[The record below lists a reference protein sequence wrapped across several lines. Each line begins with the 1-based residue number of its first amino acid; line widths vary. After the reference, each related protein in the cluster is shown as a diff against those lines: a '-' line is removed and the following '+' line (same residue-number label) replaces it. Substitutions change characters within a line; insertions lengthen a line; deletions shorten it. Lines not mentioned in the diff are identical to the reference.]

1 MDQFTINLL
10 FVGASFALYIGIAI
24 WARAGSTSEFYAAGR
39 GVHPVTNGMATAADW
54 MSAASFI
61 SMAGLIAFT
70 GYDNSSFLMGWT
82 GGYVLLALLLAP
94 YLRKF
99 GKFTVSEFIGD
110 RFYSPTA
117 RIVAVICLIVASTTY
132 VIGQMTGVGVAFG
145 RFLEVSNTAGLLIGA
160 CVVFA
165 YAVFG
170 GMKGVTYTQVA
181 QYVVLIMA
189 YTIPAIFISLQLT
202 GNPIPALGL
211 FGDHVASGEPLLAKL
226 DAIVRELGFNEYTAH
241 HADTLNM
248 VLFTLSLMIGTAG
261 LPHVIMRFFT
271 VPKVSDAR
279 WSAGWALVFIALLY
293 LTAPAVGAMARLNI
307 TDMMWPNGTNSEA
320 VSVEQIENDARY
332 DWMATWQKTGLLDWE
347 DKNGDGKIQYYN
359 DKNAEMQAKAT
370 ENGWQ
375 GNELTKFNRDI
386 LVLANPEI
394 ANLPSWVIGLVAAGG
409 LAAALSTAAGLLLA
423 ISSAVSHDLI
433 KGSINPNISEK
444 GELLSARVAMAVAIA
459 VATYLGL
466 NPPGFAAQTV
476 ALAFGLAAASIFPAL
491 MMGIFTKVN
500 NKGAVAGMIAGLVVT
515 LIYIFLHKGWF
526 FIPGTNSFTDAD
538 PLLGTI
544 KSTSFGAVGAMVNFA
559 VAYFVSKST
568 DAIPAEIE
576 ELVESV
582 RIPRGAGAAQDH

>member
-1 MDQFTINLL
+1 MDQFIINLL
-10 FVGASFALYIGIAI
+10 FVGASFALYIGIAV

-99 GKFTVSEFIGD
+99 GKYTVSEFIGD
-110 RFYSPTA
+110 RFYSSTA
-117 RIVAVICLIVASTTY
+117 RMVAVICLIVASVTY

-181 QYVVLIMA
+181 QYCVLILA

-211 FGDHVASGEPLLAKL
+211 FGEHAASGEPLLAKL
-226 DAIVRELGFNEYTAH
+226 DQIITELGFAEYTAH
-241 HADTLNM
+241 HANTLNM

-271 VPKVSDAR
+271 VPRVADAR
-279 WSAGWALVFIALLY
+279 WSAGWTLVFIALLY
-293 LTAPAVGAMARLNI
+293 LTAPAVGAMARMNI
-307 TDMMWPNGTNSEA
+307 TELMWPEGTDAQA
-320 VSVEQIENDARY
+320 VSVEQIETDPAY
-332 DWMATWQKTGLLDWE
+332 EWMATWQKTGLLGWE
-347 DKNGDGKIQYYN
+347 DKNNDGRIQYYN
-359 DKNAEMQAKAT
+359 DASEEMQEKAA
-370 ENGWQ
+370 ENGWE
-375 GNELTKFNRDI
+375 GNELTNFNRDI

-394 ANLPSWVIGLVAAGG
+394 ANLPGWVIGLVAAGG

-433 KGSINPNISEK
+433 KGQLNPNISEK
-444 GELLSARVAMAVAIA
+444 GELLSARIAMAVAIV

-500 NKGAVAGMIAGLVVT
+500 NKGAVAGMLSGLIVT

-526 FIPGTNSFTDAD
+526 FIPDTNVFSDAD
-538 PLLGTI
+538 PLLGPI
-544 KSTSFGAVGAMVNFA
+544 KSTSFGAIGAMVNFT
-559 VAYFVSKST
+559 VAFLVSRAT
-568 DAIPAEIE
+568 DPIPEEIE

-582 RIPRGAGAAQDH
+582 RVPKGAAAATDH

>member
-99 GKFTVSEFIGD
+99 GKYTVSEFIGD

-117 RIVAVICLIVASTTY
+117 RVVAVICLIVASTTY

-145 RFLEVSNTAGLLIGA
+145 RFLEVSNTTGLLIGA

-181 QYVVLIMA
+181 QYCVLIMA

-211 FGDHVASGEPLLAKL
+211 FGEHTASGEPLLAKL
-226 DAIVRELGFNEYTAH
+226 DAIVTELGFKEYTMH
-241 HADTLNM
+241 HADTFNM

-271 VPKVSDAR
+271 VPKVADAR
-279 WSAGWALVFIALLY
+279 WSAGWTLVFIALLY

-307 TDMMWPNGTNSEA
+307 TDMMWPNGTDGAA

-332 DWMATWQKTGLLDWE
+332 DWMATWQKTGLLAWE
-347 DKNGDGKIQYYN
+347 DKNGDGHIQYYN
-359 DKNAEMQAKAT
+359 DKSEAMQAKAA
-370 ENGWQ
+370 ENGWE

-394 ANLPSWVIGLVAAGG
+394 ANLPGWVIGLVAAGG

-433 KGSINPNISEK
+433 KGSINPAISEK

-500 NKGAVAGMIAGLVVT
+500 NKGAVAGMLSGLIVT
-515 LIYIFLHKGWF
+515 LIYIFMHKGWL
-526 FIPGTNSFTDAD
+526 FIPDTNQFTDAD
-538 PLLGTI
+538 PLLGTV
-544 KSTSFGAVGAMVNFA
+544 KSTSFGAIGALVNFT
-559 VAYFVSKST
+559 VAYFVSKSS
-568 DAIPAEIE
+568 DPIPTEIE